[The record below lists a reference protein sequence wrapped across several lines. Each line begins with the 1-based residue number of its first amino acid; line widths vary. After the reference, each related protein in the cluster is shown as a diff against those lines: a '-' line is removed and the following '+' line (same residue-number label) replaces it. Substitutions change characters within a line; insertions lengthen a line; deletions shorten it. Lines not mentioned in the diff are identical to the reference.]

1 MKKIAL
7 VGYGYWG
14 PNVAKNIYR
23 NKNLEFA
30 YICDKRQERL
40 QLAKDIYA
48 QSVNYTADYKDVIDD
63 PSVDAVA
70 LAVETSAHYE
80 LAKAALLAGKDLY
93 VEKPF
98 TDNVQDALELKALA
112 QERGLIIHVDHIM
125 VYHPAIRKMKEIID
139 RGEIGDFIWID
150 CSRLN
155 LGQVKND
162 VNSMWDLTVHDLAIV
177 EYLTGGSKV
186 KSVKAMGTKMYSSR
200 YSITQLMVQYE
211 DFFSSMRASW
221 ISPIKERKLI
231 VAGTKKMIVYDD
243 VDVVNKLVV
252 YDKGFDVQ
260 EEMEYSQYVVKARNG
275 DAYIPQLNVE
285 DALYNSLEHFRN
297 CMVTREQSMTDA
309 DAAIRVIDILE
320 RADESLDNLIKSPDN
335 NEKPGGG
342 ILNEYLSAIMMN
354 VISYVNAERMIRNE
368 IY

>member
-1 MKKIAL
+1 MPGCGERRRCRVKKIAL

-23 NKNLEFA
+23 NKNFAFA

-40 QLAKDIYA
+40 ELAKGIYA
-48 QSVNYTADYKDVIDD
+48 QSVRYTREFADVINDS
-63 PSVDAVA
+63 SVDAVA
-70 LAVETSAHYE
+70 LAVETGAHYE
-80 LAKAALLAGKDLY
+80 LAKAALLAGKDVY

-112 QERGLIIHVDHIM
+112 EEKGLVIHVDHIM

-139 RGEIGDFIWID
+139 SGEIGDFIWID

-177 EYLTGGSKV
+177 EFLSGGAKV
-186 KSVKAMGTKMYSSR
+186 RNVKAMGTKAYSSC
-200 YSITQLMVQYE
+200 YSVTQLMVQYE
-211 DFFSSMRASW
+211 NFFSSMRASW
-221 ISPIKERKLI
+221 VSPIKERKLI

-260 EEMEYSQYVVKARNG
+260 EKMEYSQYVVKARNG
-275 DAYIPQLNVE
+275 DAYMPQLNVE
-285 DALYNSLEHFRN
+285 DALYNSLEHFRG
-297 CMVTREQSMTDA
+297 CMVTRKHSMTDA

-320 RADESLDNLIKSPDN
+320 RADESLNGQR
-335 NEKPGGG
+335 E
-342 ILNEYLSAIMMN
+342 
-354 VISYVNAERMIRNE
+354 
-368 IY
+368 